1 MIVLD
6 VIYIAVATIGV
17 MMALQLLTFV
27 VVRVLYPPE
36 PKVIYRD
43 VPVIQQQPILPQVTQ
58 FLAPT
63 PPPPMPPPPPVFTQ
77 PDKVEQVELP
87 EYDVRK
93 PASSSLRL
101 DAGLPDG
108 LQETRPPGT

>member
-6 VIYIAVATIGV
+6 VLYVALATIGV
-17 MMALQLLTFV
+17 MLTLQVLTFV

-43 VPVIQQQPILPQVTQ
+43 VPV
-58 FLAPT
+58 A
-63 PPPPMPPPPPVFTQ
+63 PPPPPPQIAQAFLQAVPPQQGPPPPPVFTQ
-77 PDKVEQVELP
+77 PEKTEQVDLP
-87 EYDVRK
+87 EYDIRK
-93 PASSSLRL
+93 SASSSLRL
-101 DAGLPDG
+101 DSGLPDG